1 MSERFRIR
9 LDEAVESALAQSQSQ
24 VMMYLGNA
32 WTDFGTTQADM
43 PFDFKKAV
51 YYFAV
56 EKNAPAIKFAIPVPQ
71 KNVATELGD
80 ILPSEVEF
88 GSEDGV
94 IIVFNSNPDDPRDR
108 PYVMTSVR
116 EGNHYRH
123 QDEFATVDEA
133 IRGALRLLGVE
144 S

>member
-9 LDEAVESALAQSQSQ
+9 LDEAVENALAQSQ
-24 VMMYLGNA
+24 VMMCLGNA
-32 WTDFGTTQADM
+32 WTDFGTTQADV
-43 PFDFKKAV
+43 PFDFKKVV
-51 YYFAV
+51 YYFTT
-56 EKNAPAIKFAIPVPQ
+56 EKNAPAIKFAVPMPQ
-71 KNVATELGD
+71 KDVATELGD
-80 ILPSEVEF
+80 ALPSEVEF

-94 IIVFNSNPDDPRDR
+94 IIAFNSNPDDPRDR

-116 EGNHYRH
+116 EGNQYRH

-133 IRGALRLLGVE
+133 IRGALQLLGVE